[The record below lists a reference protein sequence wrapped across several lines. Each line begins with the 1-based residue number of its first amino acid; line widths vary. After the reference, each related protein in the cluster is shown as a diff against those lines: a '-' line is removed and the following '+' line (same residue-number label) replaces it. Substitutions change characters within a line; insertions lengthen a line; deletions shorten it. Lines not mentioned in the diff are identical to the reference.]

1 MKKAVF
7 FIIGILIF
15 TGIIASCITEKEEE
29 VVETRINFIE
39 NKNVF
44 EQKESFNLLS
54 SEERSSLWI
63 SKIDQIKELDLP
75 KNHIDLINQLE
86 YELKKN
92 GYNELHLNERF
103 LSITKILFNEIPSE
117 DIYQMFFTLEDYNFP
132 KEGYNFKSGF
142 YSLDASDFLSEK
154 TNMEKASFSS
164 KRRACNCRW
173 LCSGSGIYD
182 YLRNCDRT
190 SYGCGLLWLWS
201 CTDVAY

>member
-86 YELKKN
+86 YE
-92 GYNELHLNERF
+92 
-103 LSITKILFNEIPSE
+103 
-117 DIYQMFFTLEDYNFP
+117 
-132 KEGYNFKSGF
+132 
-142 YSLDASDFLSEK
+142 
-154 TNMEKASFSS
+154 
-164 KRRACNCRW
+164 
-173 LCSGSGIYD
+173 
-182 YLRNCDRT
+182 
-190 SYGCGLLWLWS
+190 
-201 CTDVAY
+201 